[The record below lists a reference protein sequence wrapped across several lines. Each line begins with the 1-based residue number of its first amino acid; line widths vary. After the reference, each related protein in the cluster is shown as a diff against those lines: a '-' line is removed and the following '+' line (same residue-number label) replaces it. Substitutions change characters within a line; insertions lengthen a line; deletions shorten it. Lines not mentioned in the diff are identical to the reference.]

1 MRQKTLLKIIGL
13 MRREIVKGQT
23 ILEISRKLKIGYRPA
38 YMHIANMEKEG
49 IIKIERIG
57 NAKQSTLNLEN
68 AKTRHLL
75 GEIDILRKEELFK
88 ENPKLRA
95 VIESL
100 ISKLTEKFISRIHS
114 VVLFG
119 SYAKGAATKQSDI
132 DLLFI
137 VSNLK
142 NKSLRE
148 AIERESASYQYSHNI
163 KVSPL
168 IADIEEFKKMLKSK
182 ELNIGKE
189 TREYGISLYGHE
201 IFWRIAA

>member
-1 MRQKTLLKIIGL
+1 MLKIIGL